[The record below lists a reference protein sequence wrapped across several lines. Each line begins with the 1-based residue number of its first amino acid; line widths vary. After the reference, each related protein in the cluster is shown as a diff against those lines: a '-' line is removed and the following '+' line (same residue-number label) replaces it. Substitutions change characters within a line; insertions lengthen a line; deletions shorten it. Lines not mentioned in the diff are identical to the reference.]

1 MHGKS
6 LFLHRAV
13 SRTDQWGP
21 QFPPSP
27 WHAVNPTLLGGRQ
40 LAVAVTDARG
50 LRCAV
55 FTSFGA
61 ILEFR
66 ASWDELERAGTWWHY
81 ARAWHFW
88 FVDDLQSARRVFLPI
103 PARSSLHPPNQATH
117 PTRPP
122 TRSCP
127 LFALP
132 NYGPHAINSDE

>member
-27 WHAVNPTLLGGRQ
+27 WHAVNPTLSGGRQ

-88 FVDDLQSARRVFLPI
+88 FVDDLQSARRVFPTDSGQI
-103 PARSSLHPPNQATH
+103 VVASSE
-117 PTRPP
+117 
-122 TRSCP
+122 S
-127 LFALP
+127 
-132 NYGPHAINSDE
+132 SDTSNTSTDSLLSLIRVAELRASRD